1 MKAYKQRVVDDLLTR
16 KLAGKGA
23 VLIEGPKWC
32 GKTTTAKQVAQSLL
46 DLGDDNV
53 LDQSKA
59 MMSIDSKEL
68 LKGETPRLIDE
79 WQQIPA
85 LWDTVRGE
93 VDRRGEVGQFILTG
107 SSVPP
112 DPEQIR
118 HSGTGRYGRI
128 RMRPMSLWE
137 SGESTGE
144 VSIKELFD
152 GKDFGV
158 ITAKNSLR
166 EIAQLT
172 CRGGWPQ
179 ATFLEGEIAL
189 DQAIDY
195 YNSVAD
201 VDISRVDKTRRSPER
216 ARQIMRSYARNQ
228 GHQIPYTTICSDI
241 KANDTQSINDDT
253 VADYVDALKKLFV
266 VEDTES
272 WNPNLRSKTAI
283 RTSATRYFVDP
294 SIAAAALG
302 IGPGDL
308 INDLKAFGM
317 FFEGLAVRDL
327 RIYADSLMG
336 EVRHY
341 RDSNG
346 LECDTVLHLRNGDYA
361 LIEIKLGGLEKIE
374 EGAKNLKDLSAMID
388 TDKMKSPSFLMVLIA
403 VGDYAYRRPDGVYVV
418 PIGCLKP

>member
-1 MKAYKQRVVDDLLTR
+1 MKEYKKRVADALLER

-32 GKTTTAKQVAQSLL
+32 GKTTTAKQIAKSLL
-46 DLGDDNV
+46 DLGDDKV
-53 LDQSKA
+53 LEQSQQ
-59 MMSIDSKEL
+59 MMGIDSKEL
-68 LKGETPRLIDE
+68 LNGETPRLIDE

-85 LWDTVRGE
+85 IWDSVRSVVDERGE
-93 VDRRGEVGQFILTG
+93 IGQFILTG

-112 DPEQIR
+112 DPDQIR
-118 HSGTGRYGRI
+118 HSGTGRFSRL

-144 VSIKELFD
+144 VSLKDLFEGKE
-152 GKDFGV
+152 FGV
-158 ITAKNSLR
+158 LHPQNSLT
-166 EIAQLT
+166 EIAYLT

-195 YNSVAD
+195 YDSIVD
-201 VDISRVDKTRRSPER
+201 VDINRVDRTRRSPQR
-216 ARQIMRSYARNQ
+216 TRQILRSYARNQ
-228 GHQIPYTTICSDI
+228 GQAVPYTTICSDI
-241 KANDTQSINDDT
+241 KANDTQFIADET

-266 VEDTES
+266 LEDMPA
-272 WNPNLRSKTAI
+272 WNPNLRSKTAV
-283 RTSATRYFVDP
+283 RASATRYFVDP
-294 SIAAAALG
+294 SVAAAALG

-308 INDLKAFGM
+308 INDLKTFGM

-327 RIYADSLMG
+327 RIYADSLRG
-336 EVRHY
+336 EVFHY

-346 LECDTVLHLRNGDYA
+346 LECDTVLHLQNGDYA
-361 LIEIKLGGLEKIE
+361 LIEIKLGGIDNIE
-374 EGAKNLKDLSAMID
+374 EGAKSLKSLTSIID
-388 TDKMKSPSFLMVLIA
+388 TTKMKAPSFMMVLIG
-403 VGDYAYRRPDGVYVV
+403 VGQYAYRRPDGVYVV

>member
-53 LDQSKA
+53 LDQSKT
-59 MMSIDSKEL
+59 MMGIDSKEL

-152 GKDFGV
+152 GKEFGV

-166 EIAQLT
+166 EIAHLT

-241 KANDTQSINDDT
+241 KANDTLSINDDT